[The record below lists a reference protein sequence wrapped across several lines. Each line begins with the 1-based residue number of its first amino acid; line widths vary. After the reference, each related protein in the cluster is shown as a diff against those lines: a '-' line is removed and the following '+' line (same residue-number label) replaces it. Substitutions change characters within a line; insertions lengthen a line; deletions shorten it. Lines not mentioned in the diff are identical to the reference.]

1 MGQKWPKFSFFSA
14 EMTGT
19 QVKSVKIVDPNQI
32 QLCHA
37 KKTKFPPKKS
47 IFRQFLAK
55 NEQNCEKIGET
66 ANFDLIVQKNENFFQ
81 KSGSVQLLSNT
92 VPSFNWK
99 EKKFWGPAKT
109 TPKKV
114 HIFPINS
121 IFPLPRRF
129 PSFLRNLIKLK
140 F

>member
-1 MGQKWPKFSFFSA
+1 MIYKYVMQKNEIPA
-14 EMTGT
+14 E
-19 QVKSVKIVDPNQI
+19 
-32 QLCHA
+32 
-37 KKTKFPPKKS
+37 KKS
-47 IFRQFLAK
+47 ILRQFLAK
-55 NEQNCEKIGET
+55 KGQNWEKIGET
-66 ANFDLIVQKNENFFQ
+66 AHFELILQKNEDFFQ

-99 EKKFWGPAKT
+99 EKKIGWGTKT
-109 TPKKV
+109 TLKKIY
-114 HIFPINS
+114 IFAINS

>member
-1 MGQKWPKFSFFSA
+1 MQKTEIPVEK
-14 EMTGT
+14 
-19 QVKSVKIVDPNQI
+19 
-32 QLCHA
+32 
-37 KKTKFPPKKS
+37 KKT
-47 IFRQFLAK
+47 ILRQFLAK
-55 NEQNCEKIGET
+55 NGQNWEKIGET
-66 ANFDLIVQKNENFFQ
+66 AHFELILQKNEDFFQ

-99 EKKFWGPAKT
+99 EKKIDGRAQT
-109 TPKKV
+109 TPKKIQ
-114 HIFPINS
+114 IFLINS